1 MRDALQE
8 ALMSGP
14 KTAAE
19 LQARLG
25 ISQPTLSRLLK
36 AQHADIYRL
45 GRARATRYAWRRRVQ
60 ALSSSQPIYRVSR
73 DGRIQ
78 LLGELHVL
86 RGGYWFEDQESPAAS
101 QWFDGLPWFLTDMR
115 PQGFLG
121 QRFAHQ
127 LSDLGLP
134 ESLRDW
140 QDDHALIA
148 LACRG
153 EDALGNL
160 LLGEQSLKRWQAMT
174 SPEVIALADRAR
186 RYPSLAQA
194 ALAGE
199 IADSSAGGEQ
209 PKFTAWIDEQAPSAV
224 IVKFSESIHTPLGR
238 RWADLLIA
246 EHHALATMVEAGQQ
260 AALSEI
266 VEADDR
272 VFLEVRRFDRE
283 ALRGRSGLISLGA
296 IDDEFVGRRRHW
308 LETTELL
315 VAQGRLS
322 TDSATRVAWQ
332 QAFAILIANTDRHFG
347 NVSVRHEGC
356 WPAEVAPAYDM
367 LPMLDAPVR
376 SELPERELLP
386 VLPLVCGDS
395 IAHDAAMAARRCWQ
409 HIAADERVSAGYRAI
424 AATRAGELSGLL

>member
-1 MRDALQE
+1 MRAALQE

-134 ESLRDW
+134 ESLR
-140 QDDHALIA
+140 ASGSCKTLP
-148 LACRG
+148 
-153 EDALGNL
+153 
-160 LLGEQSLKRWQAMT
+160 QSCA
-174 SPEVIALADRAR
+174 SCVGGG
-186 RYPSLAQA
+186 A
-194 ALAGE
+194 A
-199 IADSSAGGEQ
+199 SSA
-209 PKFTAWIDEQAPSAV
+209 
-224 IVKFSESIHTPLGR
+224 
-238 RWADLLIA
+238 
-246 EHHALATMVEAGQQ
+246 
-260 AALSEI
+260 
-266 VEADDR
+266 
-272 VFLEVRRFDRE
+272 
-283 ALRGRSGLISLGA
+283 
-296 IDDEFVGRRRHW
+296 
-308 LETTELL
+308 
-315 VAQGRLS
+315 
-322 TDSATRVAWQ
+322 
-332 QAFAILIANTDRHFG
+332 
-347 NVSVRHEGC
+347 
-356 WPAEVAPAYDM
+356 
-367 LPMLDAPVR
+367 
-376 SELPERELLP
+376 
-386 VLPLVCGDS
+386 
-395 IAHDAAMAARRCWQ
+395 
-409 HIAADERVSAGYRAI
+409 
-424 AATRAGELSGLL
+424 